1 MSDDVNQQNPQEVKK
16 SRKSSGISK
25 MSAADVRKF
34 LENITDDAIRS
45 SSKPKKGVYTGI
57 VDNSEKSFTVKM
69 LEDHKDTIGDAG
81 ALTYQSA
88 EKLIKSI
95 ELYKKPTVEHI
106 VKEIKQLP
114 LTINGQNGA
123 AIVPYAEDF
132 FNIDGKVQKIVA
144 VYNSNDT
151 ITIKAVKDI

>member
-1 MSDDVNQQNPQEVKK
+1 MSEDVNQQNPQEVKK

-34 LENITDDAIRS
+34 LENITDDSIRS

-57 VDNSEKSFTVKM
+57 VDNSEKSFTRKM
-69 LEDHKDTIGDAG
+69 LVDHKDTINDAG

-88 EKLIKSI
+88 AKLIAAI
-95 ELYKKPTVEHI
+95 DLYDEPTVEHI
-106 VKEIKQLP
+106 VKEIKQVP

-123 AIVPYAEDF
+123 VIVPYAKVF
-132 FNIDGKVQKIVA
+132 FENFVKDSKIVA